1 MAKQT
6 VEEMWEQMLTGSY
19 PRLHGMRKILGRLAL
34 AAALQAVQRAL
45 QRVRRRS

>member
-19 PRLHGMRKILGRLAL
+19 PRLHGMRKIWGAL
-34 AAALQAVQRAL
+34 PSPNNITPSRCSA
-45 QRVRRRS
+45 SI